1 LQKGEQMIFG
11 NYGMIPSILRHH
23 PNIKANSKLLYSEIT
38 ATIEPS
44 GYCTKNNNYFS
55 KVLNLSKT
63 SISQFIKEL
72 RLHGFIK
79 VVIENE
85 ENTLKFK
92 KRYISLTPHEFT
104 VGVLKQ
110 IQDPHSENFNG
121 VSLNNAP
128 TLPLDQ
134 APPVNSEQTILLDN
148 NIRYIYTSN
157 KKNKVSLHRE
167 ITDKQL
173 EFIKTIVKYFYS
185 TQNLKFPN
193 MVKDWNNESVINES
207 VNTIFD
213 LIVKDGHDSE
223 ELKNVLMWA
232 LQDKFWHKNIF
243 SIRALRSK
251 SSNGVTKYNN
261 ILHSYKNQ

>member
-1 LQKGEQMIFG
+1 MIFG
-11 NYGMIPSILRHH
+11 NYGFIPSILRHH

-44 GYCTKNNNYFS
+44 GYCTKNNIYFS
-55 KVLNLSKT
+55 KVLNLSK
-63 SISQFIKEL
+63 SSVSQLVKEL
-72 RLHGFIK
+72 RIYGFIK

-85 ENTLKFK
+85 KDTSRFK
-92 KRYISLTPHEFT
+92 KRYISLTPHEFI
-104 VGVLKQ
+104 VGVLKNLN
-110 IQDPHSENFNG
+110 DSHSENFNG
-121 VSLNNAP
+121 VSLNNASTSTSNQTP
-128 TLPLDQ
+128 PL
-134 APPVNSEQTILLDN
+134 NNEQPILLNN

-157 KKNKVSLHRE
+157 KKGVVKLNGE
-167 ITDKQL
+167 INDKQL

-185 TQNLKFPN
+185 TQNLKFPD

-213 LIVKDGHDSE
+213 LIVKDGHDSD

-232 LQDKFWHKNIF
+232 LEDKFWHKNVF
-243 SIRALRSK
+243 SIKALRSK
-251 SSNGVTKYNN
+251 SSNGITKYNN